1 MGMPNV
7 ENALAAMAAAAH
19 AGVEPEAAARALG
32 VFQGVKRRLEMRAQ
46 VDGVTVYDDF
56 AHHPTAVSAT
66 LAALRARAGK
76 ARIIAVMEPRS
87 ATMKMGTHKDSL
99 AASLEG
105 ADRVFV
111 YQAPN
116 ISWDVAG
123 AMRALGTRVSV
134 LKDVEGLADAV
145 MREVE
150 RGDQILI
157 MSNGGFGGFH
167 DKLIDR
173 LERRAAPRC

>member
-1 MGMPNV
+1 
-7 ENALAAMAAAAH
+7 
-19 AGVEPEAAARALG
+19 
-32 VFQGVKRRLEMRAQ
+32 
-46 VDGVTVYDDF
+46 
-56 AHHPTAVSAT
+56 
-66 LAALRARAGK
+66 
-76 ARIIAVMEPRS
+76 
-87 ATMKMGTHKDSL
+87 MKMGTHKDSL
-99 AASLEG
+99 AASLEA

-150 RGDQILI
+150 RGDQVLI